1 VKVNLEGPAFDCTVS
16 SAGNSSLEL
25 SHCTL
30 LRVVQGISRIHT
42 LPLESTAED
51 FRSHPA
57 HKMDPDSQR
66 ADGIAYCFVTNVTR
80 EVRYIHRLPKATESN
95 VLFLPSHPYWMDC
108 TRIIYHRHC
117 YRRPIRL
124 CGRLHVRL
132 VSTMS
137 PQPTI
142 EYRVRSGFNC
152 LQLVGAIP
160 ILQTLCLCTTFDRHR
175 IFYEHISC
183 LTRSCMN
190 LLKIDQGFY
199 Y

>member
-1 VKVNLEGPAFDCTVS
+1 M
-16 SAGNSSLEL
+16 
-25 SHCTL
+25 

-57 HKMDPDSQR
+57 HKMDPDSRR

-132 VSTMS
+132 VCPMS

-142 EYRVRSGFNC
+142 DIGF
-152 LQLVGAIP
+152 
-160 ILQTLCLCTTFDRHR
+160 
-175 IFYEHISC
+175 
-183 LTRSCMN
+183 
-190 LLKIDQGFY
+190 DQGLIVCSSLVQSQSFRRY
-199 Y
+199 AWAQYLIATGSFTNISRV